1 MNEKKKEYGR
11 MIKFFFFSTSAGLI
25 EAGSFGLMEWLTDLP
40 YWPCYLVSLILSVI
54 WNFTLNR
61 RYTFQSAKNVPL
73 AMVQVA
79 AFYCVFAPIA
89 TIGGQFLVTNLGWN
103 EIVVKGLTMVI
114 NLVTEYLYQRFVVFG
129 KSIDTNDRAEKQ
141 DKKAE

>member
-1 MNEKKKEYGR
+1 
-11 MIKFFFFSTSAGLI
+11 MI
-25 EAGSFGLMEWLTDLP
+25 
-40 YWPCYLVSLILSVI
+40 
-54 WNFTLNR
+54 
-61 RYTFQSAKNVPL
+61 
-73 AMVQVA
+73 QVA

-141 DKKAE
+141 GK